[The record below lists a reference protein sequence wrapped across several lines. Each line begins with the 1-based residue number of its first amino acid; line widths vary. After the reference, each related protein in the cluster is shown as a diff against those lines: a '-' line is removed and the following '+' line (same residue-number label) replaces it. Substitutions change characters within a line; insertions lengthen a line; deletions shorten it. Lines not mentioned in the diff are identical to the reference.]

1 MGAVNEYAAALASM
15 NGKGPATV
23 RADAAVLAR
32 CDPSDLDFVWAALRE
47 AGHGDQEI
55 TDLRQYVA
63 HAAKPWW
70 ADFEPDEA
78 GQADAF
84 LHLHGENWA
93 FVTGLE
99 RWHCWKGAHWQVDD
113 TRAFR
118 RELGAMLDMVHG
130 EAINAARQMLRQ
142 AETMKDP
149 NQGAN
154 DPARAAMQEAKA
166 AMARAMAWR
175 RADRRLNAIDS
186 LCRDERA
193 IHHDRLDAGNL
204 LNLANGTLDLDTYTL
219 SDHTRADMLTHC
231 LGYAYDPAATCPRW
245 LQFLSEVLV
254 AEDGQTP
261 DPELA
266 ELFQEAIGYALTV
279 ETRYEAMFWLSG
291 GGANGK
297 STALGVVQALLGDG
311 LAASLDLGALGRPDA
326 SYYLAGLSGARVVF
340 STEAGKGQ
348 AVADDILKRLAS
360 GEPIPARPI
369 RGEPITI
376 KPVCKLF
383 WALND
388 TPTVKDTSDGF
399 WRRLRLI
406 PFNRQFAEDERDT
419 QLAVKLREELPGILN
434 WALVGLRRLRA
445 NGRFTDAAAVRE
457 AVTEYR
463 TTQNAVALWLNERTT
478 HARPEG
484 YRPPDATTRAR
495 EAFQDYLQWCAET
508 NRHTKTE
515 TAFGADLGKLVRK
528 SRSNGGMVYHF
539 GLLLLDNGPMHY
551 TDREGPD
558 IGRLQ
563 WRRRNVKGCPCIVSV
578 GCVGLCRVFYKSL
591 YGRFKAFFY
600 VQPFMENPAQ
610 PYTPCTTIHTIHAC

>member
-15 NGKGPATV
+15 NGNGPATV
-23 RADAAVLAR
+23 RGDAAVIATWQHEGEDIGL
-32 CDPSDLDFVWAALRE
+32 VWAALRE
-47 AGHGDQEI
+47 AGHGDHEI
-55 TDLRQYVA
+55 ADLQQAVSR
-63 HAAKPWW
+63 AAKPWW
-70 ADFEPDEA
+70 SDYEPDEA
-78 GQADAF
+78 GQSDAF
-84 LHLHGENWA
+84 LQLYGDDRA
-93 FVTGLE
+93 FVAGLE
-99 RWHCWKGAHWQVDD
+99 RWHYWQGAYWQADD

-118 RELGAMLDMVHG
+118 RELGAMLNMVHG

-142 AETMKDP
+142 AEAMKDP

-175 RADRRLNAIDS
+175 RTDRRLNAIDN
-186 LCRDERA
+186 LCSYERA
-193 IHHDRLDAGNL
+193 VHHDRLNAGNL

-219 SDHTRADMLTHC
+219 RSHNRADMLTHC

-254 AEDGQTP
+254 AEDGRTP
-261 DPELA
+261 DHELA
-266 ELFQEAIGYALTV
+266 AVFQEAIGYALTV
-279 ETRYEAMFWLSG
+279 ETCYEAMFWLSG

-311 LAASLDLGALGRPDA
+311 LAVSLDLGALGRPDA

-406 PFNRQFAEDERDT
+406 PFNRQFSEDERDT
-419 QLAVKLREELPGILN
+419 QLAGKLREELPGILN
-434 WALVGLRRLRA
+434 WALEGLRRLRS
-445 NGRFTDAAAVRE
+445 NGRFTDAAAMRE

-463 TTQNAVALWLNERTT
+463 TSQNAVALWLNERTT
-478 HARPEG
+478 YALEEAQRPLEAR
-484 YRPPDATTRAR
+484 TRAR
-495 EAFQDYLQWCAET
+495 VAFKDYEQWCIET
-508 NRHTKTE
+508 NRHAKSE
-515 TAFGADLGKLVRK
+515 TTFGTDLSKLVRHEK
-528 SRSNGGMVYHF
+528 GRNGKVYAL
-539 GLLLLDNGPMHY
+539 GLL
-551 TDREGPD
+551 TEGTSEEAGGVIWTGD
-558 IGRLQ
+558 
-563 WRRRNVKGCPCIVSV
+563 
-578 GCVGLCRVFYKSL
+578 
-591 YGRFKAFFY
+591 
-600 VQPFMENPAQ
+600 
-610 PYTPCTTIHTIHAC
+610 